1 MSNLKAI
8 KRVKTSSS
16 SNSKLRAEGLITA
29 ILYGGKDPNQNISI
43 EKKWIKNIVNS
54 FSKNDKKSLYKLD
67 FVKKYLRN
75 STFDK

>member
-16 SNSKLRAEGLITA
+16 SNSKLRAEGLIPA

-43 EKKWIKNIVNS
+43 ESMNES
-54 FSKNDKKSLYKLD
+54 ENDQMNEILTYTYIH
-67 FVKKYLRN
+67 FIYIYI
-75 STFDK
+75 

>member
-1 MSNLKAI
+1 MNF
-8 KRVKTSSS
+8 
-16 SNSKLRAEGLITA
+16 SK
-29 ILYGGKDPNQNISI
+29 
-43 EKKWIKNIVNS
+43 IKNIVNS